1 MKRPISLITLVLCFA
16 GIAVA
21 GDSPVVSDKDALVG
35 QLQRTE
41 ERFLKSV
48 DGLSEAQWN
57 FKPSPERWSIAEC
70 AEHIAAAEPMLR
82 GMIADA
88 MQKELTPEMLKAS
101 RQDEKLLT
109 ALVDR
114 SKKFKAP
121 EPLVPTNRFGSPAA
135 AVDAFKKERAETIK
149 LASGDVD
156 LRTHGTE
163 HFLFG
168 PLDAYGWFLF
178 ESGHSERH
186 TLQIEEVKADPNFP
200 KQ

>member
-1 MKRPISLITLVLCFA
+1 MNRSLSLIVVLFLA
-16 GIAVA
+16 VSAIAA
-21 GDSPVVSDKDALVG
+21 DNDKAALIA

-41 ERFLKSV
+41 ARFLKSI

-57 FKPSPERWSIAEC
+57 FKPAPDRWSIAEC
-70 AEHIAAAEPMLR
+70 AEHITAAEPLIR

-88 MQKELTPEMLKAS
+88 MTRKLTAEQLPVAKK
-101 RQDEKLLT
+101 DEQLLT
-109 ALVDR
+109 GLIDR

-121 EPLVPTNRFGSPAA
+121 EPLVPTNRFGTPQA
-135 AVDAFKKERAETIK
+135 AVEAFRKERAETIK

-156 LRTHGTE
+156 LRVQGAQHP
-163 HFLFG
+163 FLG
-168 PLDAYGWFLF
+168 PLDAYGFFLF
-178 ESGHSERH
+178 QSGHSERH